1 LVCLLGYLYFYS
13 NKKMESPVISQ
24 EFAQQ
29 LFNEGSSMVLLNVP
43 AGTEIGI
50 DMHSWRVGPNFK
62 GIKLIPP
69 GLHFIYYSAVSKEGE
84 MAPRTGFFQMLKP
97 KEIMVRS
104 YNSQNEELVE
114 ESEEQSER
122 VRSNIRELDRYL
134 GPYDLSSCKKWFS
147 LTQHLTM
154 DHIQRT
160 QPLSGLVQAVTA
172 MLPAAGSSSTR
183 NSDAR
188 KRRRSGHG
196 GGGREDGSI
205 QEDSTINEDG
215 SAAEESSEGTQGAS
229 NIEEDGSSCGET
241 SDSAPGLPQLQPQPG
256 GAWRWAE
263 LPQRWAEG
271 ASPAQLTL
279 AGMDSSGRLLRLMD
293 TMASPED
300 VLRELQLSFVA
311 FLVGQVWA
319 GWERWGALL
328 RLLCH
333 AERLLLQRPQLY
345 AKLLPTLHFQILE
358 VPEDLFVD
366 IVEQENL
373 VAASLGRLF
382 ANIADNSAELPRALV
397 ARAVKF
403 RQALSKRFGWLF
415 EEEAEEDAPVVVE
428 L

>member
-1 LVCLLGYLYFYS
+1 
-13 NKKMESPVISQ
+13 
-24 EFAQQ
+24 
-29 LFNEGSSMVLLNVP
+29 
-43 AGTEIGI
+43 
-50 DMHSWRVGPNFK
+50 
-62 GIKLIPP
+62 
-69 GLHFIYYSAVSKEGE
+69 

-188 KRRRSGHG
+188 KRRRSSHG
-196 GGGREDGSI
+196 GAASGGREDGFS
-205 QEDSTINEDG
+205 QEDSTITEDG
-215 SAAEESSEGTQGAS
+215 SAGEESSEGTQGGS
-229 NIEEDGSSCGET
+229 NMKEDGSSCGE
-241 SDSAPGLPQLQPQPG
+241 SSESAGDLPQLQPQPG

-263 LPQRWAEG
+263 LPRRWAEG

-397 ARAVKF
+397 ARAAKF

-415 EEEAEEDAPVVVE
+415 EEEEGEDAPVVVE